1 MPYGEDLYTEKLQLV
16 ANEIFEREV
25 LIYPVATGSAAN
37 ALALATV
44 SPPYGQVFCHAQSHI
59 EEDECAAPEFY
70 IGGGKLS
77 LLEGENAKFSATSL
91 RDRLENH
98 SPAPAVHRAQP
109 AARGSPPNPCGSA
122 RRSSGSPGRVR
133 FHLRGG

>member
-1 MPYGEDLYTEKLQLV
+1 MENEKTLIYFFDDFVNFISV

-77 LLEGENAKFSATSL
+77 LLEGENAKFS
-91 RDRLENH
+91 RH
-98 SPAPAVHRAQP
+98 
-109 AARGSPPNPCGSA
+109 
-122 RRSSGSPGRVR
+122 
-133 FHLRGG
+133 F

>member
-1 MPYGEDLYTEKLQLV
+1 MKLEKVINLASDNTAGVAPKIISSLIDAANISSMPYGEDLYTEKLQLV

-59 EEDECAAPEFY
+59 E
-70 IGGGKLS
+70 LS
-77 LLEGENAKFSATSL
+77 LI
-91 RDRLENH
+91 H
-98 SPAPAVHRAQP
+98 I
-109 AARGSPPNPCGSA
+109 
-122 RRSSGSPGRVR
+122 
-133 FHLRGG
+133 